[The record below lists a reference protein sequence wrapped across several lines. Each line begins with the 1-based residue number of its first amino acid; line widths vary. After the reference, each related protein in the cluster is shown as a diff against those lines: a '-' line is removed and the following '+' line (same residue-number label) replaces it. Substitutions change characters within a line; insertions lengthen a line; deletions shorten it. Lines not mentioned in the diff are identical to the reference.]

1 MNHRLANTGPGQR
14 PVLVYDGR
22 CGFCLR
28 WVARWRRLTG
38 ETVEYVAYQEAPDR
52 FPEIARERFAEAVH
66 LRDRRG
72 RWTRGAAA
80 AFGALRDVPVAGLG
94 VRLYEW
100 LPPFAALTEA
110 AYRWVARNRG
120 RW

>member
-1 MNHRLANTGPGQR
+1 MNDRLAGTGPGQR

-22 CGFCLR
+22 CAFCLR

-38 ETVEYVAYQEAPDR
+38 ERVEYVAYQDAAER
-52 FPEIARERFAEAVH
+52 FPEVARERFAEAVH
-66 LRDRRG
+66 LRDSSG

-80 AFGALRDVPVAGLG
+80 ALGAVRGVPVAGAG
-94 VRLYEW
+94 IRLYER
-100 LPPFAALTEA
+100 LPLFATLAEA

>member
-1 MNHRLANTGPGQR
+1 MIER

-38 ETVEYVAYQEAPDR
+38 ERVEYVAYQDAAER

-66 LRDRRG
+66 LRDARG

-80 AFGALRDVPVAGLG
+80 AFGALRDVPLAGFG
-94 VRLYEW
+94 IRLYEW
-100 LPPFAALTEA
+100 LPPFSALAEA